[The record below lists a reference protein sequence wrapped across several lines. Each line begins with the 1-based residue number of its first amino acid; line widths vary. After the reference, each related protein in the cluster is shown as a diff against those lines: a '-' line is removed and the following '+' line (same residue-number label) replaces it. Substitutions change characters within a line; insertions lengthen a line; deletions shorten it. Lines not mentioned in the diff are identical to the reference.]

1 MRLFGFRCFLMGSI
15 GRGSKFLPK
24 DSSLLEEGEYSKND
38 GHATSSFCSRWPFMF
53 NSCALNLSHRYQSF
67 SSIIIQ
73 EIHQIRTNWIQLAFF
88 ISFFGCSLHI
98 MTEQVF
104 FFILGFFFKAFRS
117 RGKRNFWGTDSHAWC
132 ALKREVSL
140 KFKTKVFESCLLKVI
155 DTA

>member
-24 DSSLLEEGEYSKND
+24 DSSLLEEGVYSKND

-73 EIHQIRTNWIQLAFF
+73 EIHQIRTNWIQLAFV

-98 MTEQVF
+98 MTEQAF
-104 FFILGFFFKAFRS
+104 FFILGFFFKVFVPEESEISEARTRMLDVPWKERFPS
-117 RGKRNFWGTDSHAWC
+117 NSKQKCS
-132 ALKREVSL
+132 
-140 KFKTKVFESCLLKVI
+140 KVVF
-155 DTA
+155 